1 VGQEV
6 TYEEGIVVSDISDA
20 EEEEES
26 DIDDMTEAELFRIVE
41 EEEQLRL
48 HQAVWASVQQ
58 ARMAW
63 RGCKA
68 ATPGLMRSKE
78 E

>member
-1 VGQEV
+1 MGQEV

-58 ARMAW
+58 AQHGPAW
-63 RGCKA
+63 MQSRHAGSDEK
-68 ATPGLMRSKE
+68 
-78 E
+78 